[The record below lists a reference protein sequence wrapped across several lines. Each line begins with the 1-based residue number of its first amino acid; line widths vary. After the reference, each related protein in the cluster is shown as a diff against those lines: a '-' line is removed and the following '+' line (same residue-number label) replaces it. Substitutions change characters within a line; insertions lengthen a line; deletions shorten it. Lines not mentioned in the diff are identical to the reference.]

1 MKAFITGADGL
12 LGSNLVRVLLAAGH
26 SVRVLIQPGSR
37 SRSLEGLPLERREGD
52 LLDRGDGLASAMS
65 ACEAVFHC
73 AAITDQWAPAEIV
86 WKVNEGGTRNV
97 LEAGVKAG
105 VKKLVAV
112 GSASS
117 FQFGPRERPGD
128 ESAPFPESYRGIA
141 YMESKH
147 RAAELVKEF
156 AAERGVPACVVAP
169 TFLIGPYDSR
179 PSSGELIR
187 QFIQRRLKF
196 TSPGGRNF
204 VHAGDAAAAMLSA
217 YESGRSG
224 ETYILGGENLSYLEF
239 FGKVARAAGLPA
251 PKFVVPEPLILM
263 AGCAGSAYERVS
275 GRRALLNL
283 TLAKLS
289 VLGTYYSAAKAK
301 KELGL
306 AQSGIDQAIELAIAS
321 LREYGHL

>member
-1 MKAFITGADGL
+1 MKAFVTGADGL
-12 LGSNLVRVLLAAGH
+12 LGSNLVRALLAAGH

-37 SRSLEGLPLERREGD
+37 SRSLEGLDLDRVEGD
-52 LLDRGDGLASAMS
+52 LLDQGDGLASAMS
-65 ACEAVFHC
+65 ACDAVFHC
-73 AAITDQWAPAEIV
+73 AAITDQWAPEEIV

-97 LEAGVKAG
+97 LEACVKTG
-105 VKKLVAV
+105 IKKLIAV

-117 FQFGPRERPGD
+117 FQFGTREQPGD
-128 ESAPFPESYRGIA
+128 ERAPFPERYRGIA

-147 RAAELVKEF
+147 RAAGLVKEY
-156 AAERGVPACVVAP
+156 AAEKGLAACVVAP
-169 TFLIGPYDSR
+169 TFLVGPYDSR

-187 QFIQRRLKF
+187 QFIKRRLKF

-204 VHAGDAAAAMLSA
+204 VHAGDAAAAMVSA
-217 YESGRSG
+217 YEAGRSG

-239 FGKVARAAGLPA
+239 FGKVARAAGLQP

-263 AGCAGSAYERVS
+263 AGAAGSAYEKVS
-275 GRRALLNL
+275 GQRALLNL

-289 VLGTYYSAAKAK
+289 VLGTYYSASKAK
-301 KELGL
+301 TELGL

-321 LREYGHL
+321 LKEYGHL